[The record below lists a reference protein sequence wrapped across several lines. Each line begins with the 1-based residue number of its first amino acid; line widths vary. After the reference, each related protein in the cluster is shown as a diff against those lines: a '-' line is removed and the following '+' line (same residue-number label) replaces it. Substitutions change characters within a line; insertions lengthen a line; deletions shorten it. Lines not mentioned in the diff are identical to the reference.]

1 MAGQKHGAYF
11 FWHMQVEFCCFI
23 MALRSVDT
31 KVLLLSTPKS
41 PTTLLHICWPLAI
54 SFWLGFHL
62 LFHMNQLNWPHNFNH
77 HSSYIFFA
85 ASYLFVIFSA
95 TGGHFSTQPICM
107 WTSSTL
113 VSAEK
118 YREVFTCE
126 TTRVQSGL
134 RKRQQAHLV
143 LLSSFFSEKLH
154 VLLIVLFII

>member
-95 TGGHFSTQPICM
+95 TGD
-107 WTSSTL
+107 TS
-113 VSAEK
+113 
-118 YREVFTCE
+118 
-126 TTRVQSGL
+126 
-134 RKRQQAHLV
+134 AHSQFVCGPVPLWS
-143 LLSSFFSEKLH
+143 LQKSIGRSSH
-154 VLLIVLFII
+154 VRLPECSLD